1 MHRFLQACFREPVD
15 RTPIWIMRQAGRYLP
30 QYREVRAKYDFL
42 TMCKTPEVAAEVT
55 VQPIDYLGTDAA
67 ILFSDILIL
76 PEAMGLELR
85 FRKDHGPE
93 FPQPVREARDFD
105 RLHLPD
111 PAKEL
116 GFVLQAIQI
125 IKERLNGRVP
135 LIGFAGAP
143 FTVVSYMVEGGG
155 SDDYARI
162 KGLALGDPE
171 AFARLMKLV
180 SDATIAYLNA
190 QIAAGADAVQLFDTW
205 AGQLPEH
212 VYVEQ
217 VLPHVRNVVAALDRN
232 PAGRRIPV
240 IYFAKGAAAWTEHLK
255 TVGADV
261 LGFDWTVDLGR
272 ARKLVGGAAALQGNL
287 DPTTLL
293 MSRETIRREAKR
305 VIDAYGRGPGHIF
318 NLGHGITP
326 QVPPENAKAL
336 VEAVHEFGEGMA
348 LGDV

>member
-1 MHRFLQACFREPVD
+1 MSRFLKACFREPVD
-15 RTPIWIMRQAGRYLP
+15 TTPIWIMRQAGRYLP

-93 FPQPVREARDFD
+93 FPQPVRETRDFD

-111 PAKEL
+111 PAKETA
-116 GFVLQAIQI
+116 FVVEAIRL
-125 IKERLNGRVP
+125 IKDRLKERVP

-143 FTVVSYMVEGGG
+143 FTVASYMVEGGG
-155 SDDYARI
+155 SENYSLI
-162 KGLALGDPE
+162 KGLALREPE
-171 AFARLMKLV
+171 SFDRLLKMV
-180 SDATIAYLNA
+180 SDATVAYLNA
-190 QIAAGADAVQLFDTW
+190 QISAGADAVQLFDTW

-212 VYVEQ
+212 VYVQQ
-217 VLPHVRNVVAALDRN
+217 VLPHVRNVINALDRR
-232 PAGRRIPV
+232 PQGRRVPV
-240 IYFAKGAAAWTEHLK
+240 IYFAKGAGAWTDHLR

-261 LGFDWTVDLGR
+261 LGFDWTVDIAR
-272 ARKLVGGAAALQGNL
+272 ARKQVGDVAALQGNL

-293 MSRETIRREAKR
+293 MTPEVIRREAKR
-305 VIDAYGRGPGHIF
+305 VIDAYGKGPGHIF

-336 VEAVHEFGEGMA
+336 VEAVHEFGAQGA
-348 LGDV
+348 